1 MKLQK
6 GKMTYAV
13 VKIGQQN
20 KESKVDKSKTYDS
33 VYWTVM
39 NRVHHNKGYELLRNH
54 HTAQRMLILSA
65 SVPSSLTVWG
75 DDDLI
80 SSVTSLRPRALSG
93 IIMLEE

>member
-6 GKMTYAV
+6 GKMRYAV

-20 KESKVDKSKTYDS
+20 NKESKVDNSKTYDS

-54 HTAQRMLILSA
+54 HT
-65 SVPSSLTVWG
+65 V
-75 DDDLI
+75 
-80 SSVTSLRPRALSG
+80 
-93 IIMLEE
+93 